1 MLPSTM
7 LLAVSTK
14 AFPRS
19 GEGGCDRREQTNE
32 GAPLDGA
39 NGCSPLIRHFVPPS
53 TPRGEGIGSAA
64 KLPVST
70 EAFPRSGKDSPRSGE
85 KCHRR

>member
-7 LLAVSTK
+7 PLPVSTK

-19 GEGGCDRREQTNE
+19 GEGVEERSDETDE

-64 KLPVST
+64 KLPVSAKT
-70 EAFPRSGKDSPRSGE
+70 SPSGTFFLTIAF
-85 KCHRR
+85 